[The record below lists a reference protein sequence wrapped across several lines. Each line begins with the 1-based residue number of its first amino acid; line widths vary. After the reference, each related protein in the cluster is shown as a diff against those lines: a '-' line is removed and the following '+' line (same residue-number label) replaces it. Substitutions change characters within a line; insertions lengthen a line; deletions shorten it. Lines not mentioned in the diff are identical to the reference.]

1 MITAHPTSSGEV
13 ALPSPSTAG
22 GGLSTAAVAGI
33 GIGSAFAGMAILAL
47 IIFLLSSRHRRRKI
61 HKRDISPPL
70 NPRTHPHGAELPTHI
85 YSADAKEGGPFTP
98 ISPGSSTLAAKD
110 VVSPIETVL
119 SKEEQ
124 DELHALRE
132 RMGRMRSE
140 LASWEERERQR
151 VELDGGLGGMREMP
165 A

>member
-1 MITAHPTSSGEV
+1 M
-13 ALPSPSTAG
+13 
-22 GGLSTAAVAGI
+22 
-33 GIGSAFAGMAILAL
+33 
-47 IIFLLSSRHRRRKI
+47 
-61 HKRDISPPL
+61 
-70 NPRTHPHGAELPTHI
+70 
-85 YSADAKEGGPFTP
+85 
-98 ISPGSSTLAAKD
+98 
-110 VVSPIETVL
+110 VSPIETVL